1 MMLQSKFEQDKK
13 RMLQQRAARKF
24 RPYWTL
30 HGRKRGQELKHQS
43 LTSAKETS
51 AYHFMVVLLVKMVAL
66 AFPGKLYQFSHHWH
80 YGQAIILLLEETSPF
95 PFQAS
100 SFTLLRR
107 HHHPRVFQT
116 ALKCVYTVFLRYGR
130 HPFFFGN
137 STVSSLIKFI
147 CFLSKYA
154 LSIFWLLCLGPVWQL
169 DVFCSFQMLFH
180 NTKQNLLLLFKNNWV
195 IIPSLWLWHH
205 LA

>member
-66 AFPGKLYQFSHHWH
+66 AFPEKLYQFSHHWH
-80 YGQAIILLLEETSPF
+80 YRQAIILLLEETSPF

-116 ALKCVYTVFLRYGR
+116 ALKYVYTVFLRYGR

-147 CFLSKYA
+147 CFSFKICFVDLLA
-154 LSIFWLLCLGPVWQL
+154 LMPGSSLAAWRFLLI
-169 DVFCSFQMLFH
+169 S
-180 NTKQNLLLLFKNNWV
+180 NA
-195 IIPSLWLWHH
+195 IPWYKAITFFYFLRTIE
-205 LA
+205 